1 MPASE
6 NPPWHGMR
14 GMKRIQAEF
23 KYLNNKIIKGEW
35 PQVKDLTV
43 VGDDMTKWRFKLCNF
58 DSDMEGGRNL
68 NDDLNNLAALH
79 GQDHVLMECS
89 FPADYPNKPFF
100 LRIVTPRMCWY
111 TGHVTAG
118 GSICIEALTLS
129 GTAGSWTSQ
138 YNVESILNIVILN
151 MIDCD
156 VYWIET
162 PTGPGGMS
170 GPLRV
175 DLEGRWTGSH
185 KLVMREYSWHEAE
198 AAFQRTA
205 ANHRQSGWGPP
216 GR

>member
-1 MPASE
+1 MQLTYAQKNISE
-6 NPPWHGMR
+6 ARHG
-14 GMKRIQAEF
+14 AH
-23 KYLNNKIIKGEW
+23 
-35 PQVKDLTV
+35 
-43 VGDDMTKWRFKLCNF
+43 
-58 DSDMEGGRNL
+58 
-68 NDDLNNLAALH
+68 A
-79 GQDHVLMECS
+79 
-89 FPADYPNKPFF
+89 
-100 LRIVTPRMCWY
+100 
-111 TGHVTAG
+111 
-118 GSICIEALTLS
+118 
-129 GTAGSWTSQ
+129 
-138 YNVESILNIVILN
+138 
-151 MIDCD
+151 DCD